1 MGSSRTIITLP
12 EDDRR
17 WLLNYSR
24 SQGISMA
31 EAVRH
36 GIRSLKTSERQNV
49 YESLLKRTRGLWRKG
64 EGLQYQREVRSEWD
78 EQ

>member
-24 SQGISMA
+24 SRGISMA
-31 EAVRH
+31 ETVRQ
-36 GIRSLKTSERQNV
+36 GIRGLKASEPQDI
-49 YESLLKRTRGLWRKG
+49 YLSLLKRTRGLWRKG
-64 EGLQYQREVRSEWD
+64 EALQYQREVRSEWD